1 MRIRCLTLF
10 DITKTGIGR
19 RQAATIEDTVKYN
32 KARSQQINFE
42 TVLQIIS
49 MRCQPE
55 QITDPQK
62 TEIIPTEQYWGY
74 LYCNAKQKIPQWEFR
89 FVVEQKEVFFNGI
102 HELGNL
108 YSDADGVPMII
119 KLEEWDKLSTQINI
133 STELKNIHFEVIE
146 ND

>member
-1 MRIRCLTLF
+1 MRIRCSTLF

-19 RQAATIEDTVKYN
+19 RQAATIEDTIKYN

-42 TVLQIIS
+42 TILQIIS

-62 TEIIPTEQYWGY
+62 TEIIPTEQYWGL
-74 LYCNAKQKIPQWEFR
+74 LYCDIKSKIPQWEFT

-119 KLEEWDKLSTQINI
+119 KLEECNKLQAQINI
-133 STELKNIHFEVIE
+133 SKELKNINFEVLE
-146 ND
+146 YD